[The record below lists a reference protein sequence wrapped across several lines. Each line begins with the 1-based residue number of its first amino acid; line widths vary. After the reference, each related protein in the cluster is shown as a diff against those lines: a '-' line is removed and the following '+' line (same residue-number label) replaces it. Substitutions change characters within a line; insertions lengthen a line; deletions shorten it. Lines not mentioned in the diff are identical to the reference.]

1 MTLRAVKASAPGSL
15 MLMGEHAVLR
25 VLVPLASA
33 QWYVTSVVLAAAAWS
48 VAFGIYLVVFTPW
61 LLRSRIDGKDG

>member
-1 MTLRAVKASAPGSL
+1 MRVQVVGVRHVGVLMPGR
-15 MLMGEHAVLR
+15 R

-48 VAFGIYLVVFTPW
+48 VAFGIDLVVFTPW
-61 LLRSRIDGKDG
+61 LMRSRIDGKDG